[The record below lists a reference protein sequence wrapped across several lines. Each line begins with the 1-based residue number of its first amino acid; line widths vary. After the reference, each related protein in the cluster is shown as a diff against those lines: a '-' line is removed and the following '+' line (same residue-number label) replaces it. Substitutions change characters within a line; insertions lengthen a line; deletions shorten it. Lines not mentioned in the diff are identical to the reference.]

1 MGNTSSGLEQLWM
14 AVGELRPGRAESP
27 ERSHG
32 GTENRVCH
40 HNRYTTLHCNVPKA
54 GELGAPSLKEPR
66 DQLAKNP
73 PAMQEAPAQFLG
85 QEDLLEKG

>member
-1 MGNTSSGLEQLWM
+1 MTCAQAEQ
-14 AVGELRPGRAESP
+14 SP

-32 GTENRVCH
+32 GTENGICR

-66 DQLAKNP
+66 DQLAKNL
-73 PAMQEAPAQFLG
+73 PAMQEAPARFLG
-85 QEDLLEKG
+85 WEDPLEKG